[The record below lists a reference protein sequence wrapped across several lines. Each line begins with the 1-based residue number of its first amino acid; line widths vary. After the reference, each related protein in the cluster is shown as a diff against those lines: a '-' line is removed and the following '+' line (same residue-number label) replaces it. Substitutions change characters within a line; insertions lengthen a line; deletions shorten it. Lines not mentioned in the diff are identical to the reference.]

1 MKGKVVWMLLLA
13 CFIITALVLTSCGGK
28 PVTEIVE
35 EFLEAED
42 EIWNTGNADPL
53 MQIEDPDIVVHMW
66 GSADLVG
73 NEAHKQTI
81 LGLRNSFPGITHE
94 WADITGTGD
103 IGAFRYT
110 ERFEFAGK
118 EVEYEGAMF
127 LHVKNGKIV
136 EIFMLYDTKSLS
148 QQLAL
153 MSALEQ

>member
-1 MKGKVVWMLLLA
+1 MKGKVVWLLLA
-13 CFIITALVLTSCGGK
+13 CLIITALVLTSCGGK

-53 MQIEDPDIVVHMW
+53 MEIEDPNVVIHMW
-66 GSADLVG
+66 GSPDLVG

-81 LGLRNSFPGITHE
+81 LGLRASFPGIKHE

-127 LHVKNGKIV
+127 LHIKNGKIV
-136 EIFMLYDTKSLS
+136 EIFMLYDTMSLS
-148 QQLAL
+148 QQLGL
-153 MSALEQ
+153 VPALEQ

>member
-1 MKGKVVWMLLLA
+1 MKARVLWLLFA
-13 CFIITALVLTSCGGK
+13 CFIIATLLLTSCRDESVK
-28 PVTEIVE
+28 KIVE

-53 MQIEDPDIVVHMW
+53 MEIEDPNIIIHMW
-66 GSADLVG
+66 GSPDIVG

-81 LGLRNSFPGITHE
+81 LNLRNSFPDIKHE

-118 EVEYEGAMF
+118 KVEYEGGMF
-127 LHVKNGKIV
+127 LHVKDGKIV
-136 EIFMLYDTKSLS
+136 EIYILYDTMSLS
-148 QQLAL
+148 QQLGL
-153 MSALEQ
+153 VSAPEE